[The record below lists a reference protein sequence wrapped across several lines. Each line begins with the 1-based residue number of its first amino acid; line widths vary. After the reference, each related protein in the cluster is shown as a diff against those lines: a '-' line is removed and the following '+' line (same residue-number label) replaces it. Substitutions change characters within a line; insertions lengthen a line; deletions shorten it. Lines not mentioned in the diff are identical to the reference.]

1 MKMLNAWRSWHN
13 RIVSIAGIALFCVL
27 PGFAQEAVL
36 KVTDTAPPN
45 ELAQA
50 FRDTLDTKAVQ
61 LLVGDKPVLE
71 FWFRKDIPLT
81 SKPAPGQTALDA
93 IKEVTFL
100 GAVRVHETRKDFRKD
115 DIEKGVYTL
124 RLGIIPQDGNHLGTT
139 PFPYMAVLV
148 PAKYDTGMDAIGDH
162 DTLAKTSGQDTYDEH
177 PNTLS
182 MQPLKGAEGEGE
194 FPRLAEGG
202 DDWKFIYLKLPAKT
216 ESGEAAD
223 LIFGLVYE
231 GHGEV

>member
-1 MKMLNAWRSWHN
+1 MQNVWKTRRH
-13 RIVSIAGIALFCVL
+13 RIVSIAGIVLLCGIPAL
-27 PGFAQEAVL
+27 AQETVL
-36 KVTDTAPPN
+36 KVTDSPPPD

-61 LLVGDKPVLE
+61 ILVGDKPIFE

-81 SKPAPGQTALDA
+81 AKPPAGQTALDA

-124 RLGIIPQDGNHLGTT
+124 RLGIIPEDGNHLGTT
-139 PFPYMAVLV
+139 PFPYLAVLV
-148 PAKYDTGMDAIGDH
+148 PAKYDTGMDAITDH
-162 DTLAKTSGQDTYDEH
+162 DTLAKTSGKDTYDEH

-202 DDWKFIYLKLPAKT
+202 DDWKFVYLKLPAKT
-216 ESGEAAD
+216 ESGEAAE

>member
-1 MKMLNAWRSWHN
+1 MRNACRVP
-13 RIVSIAGIALFCVL
+13 RKFAVTIACIALFCAL
-27 PGFAQEAVL
+27 PALAQETVL
-36 KVTDTAPPN
+36 KVTETPPPA

-61 LLVGDKPVLE
+61 ILAGEKPIFE

-81 SKPAPGQTALDA
+81 ANPPAGQTALDA

-124 RLGIIPQDGNHLGTT
+124 RLGIIPEDGNHLGTT

-148 PAKYDTGMDAIGDH
+148 PAKYDTAMDAINDH
-162 DTLAKTSGQDTYDEH
+162 DTLAKTSGKDTYDEH

-182 MQPLKGAEGEGE
+182 MQPLKDADGEGE
-194 FPRLAEGG
+194 FPRLAVGG
-202 DDWKFIYLKLPAKT
+202 DDWKFLYLKLPAKT

-231 GHGEV
+231 GHGEI